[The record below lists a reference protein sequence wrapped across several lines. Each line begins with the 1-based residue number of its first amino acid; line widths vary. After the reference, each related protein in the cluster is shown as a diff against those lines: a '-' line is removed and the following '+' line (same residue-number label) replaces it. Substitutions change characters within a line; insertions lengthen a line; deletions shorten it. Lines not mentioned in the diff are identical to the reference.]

1 MASTTVPIIPGQSI
15 ARFYGSPARRA
26 AQSLASRWHQRARA
40 SLAAAWTPWSG
51 GRSFLGPEAE
61 RDPRGAEEGRN
72 CWSPAFVG
80 LGGSGG
86 VRFLGYG
93 GRVTHQEI
101 QAAEMEPLHA
111 FNVGFRNAAKLPF
124 VICFINPFKSI
135 CCFSAWKKPPLLEEQ
150 PPSEVSKK
158 EITALQA
165 GHSLEKS
172 RLQETHL
179 LNSKPRPGETGRKAG
194 ALQNKSRPKFLT
206 KAVPSTTKEEFRN
219 LRNDDFV
226 SKRKRLQRNLVLPE
240 RTKGSEVLFGTAPC
254 SLALGRSK
262 RTFFQLFLKSSRDG
276 ASPVA
281 EKFSQYAEDRGI
293 PVKRVHRKVLDAL
306 CKGGVHQGVCLE
318 ASPLRPLAW
327 QEGPLR
333 RVPVGK
339 GSQCIWL
346 VLERIHDPMNLG
358 AVLRTA
364 HFLGVDGIVTCERNS
379 CSLTPVVSKASSGV
393 MEVFDVFSTDDVQDL
408 LKTKSKEGWEVLGT
422 VGHGKI
428 QEEIPVVSCSD
439 FRWTGPT
446 ILLLGN
452 EGYGLSPETKMLC
465 HKMLTIAPGRDL
477 EFGVESLNVSVAAGI
492 LLHAICNQRIN
503 HHKITASGGE
513 VDSAAVKDCRQE
525 ILPTNILA

>member
-1 MASTTVPIIPGQSI
+1 MQLSA
-15 ARFYGSPARRA
+15 
-26 AQSLASRWHQRARA
+26 
-40 SLAAAWTPWSG
+40 
-51 GRSFLGPEAE
+51 
-61 RDPRGAEEGRN
+61 N
-72 CWSPAFVG
+72 PAFPDRLPSHGQHYSPHHPRPVNREVSTDAQHVEPLNLWPAGGTKEQGPLWPPLG
-80 LGGSGG
+80 LYGREG
-86 VRFLGYG
+86 VPSWTRK
-93 GRVTHQEI
+93 RSATHVAPREVTHQEI

-111 FNVGFRNAAKLPF
+111 FNIGFRNAAKLPF
-124 VICFINPFKSI
+124 VICFISPFKSI
-135 CCFSAWKKPPLLEEQ
+135 RCFSAWKKPPLLEEQ

-179 LNSKPRPGETGRKAG
+179 LNSKPHLGETGHKAG
-194 ALQNKSRPKFLT
+194 APQNKSRPNFLT

-281 EKFSQYAEDRGI
+281 EKFSQYAEDHGI

-318 ASPLRPLAW
+318 ASPLHPLAW

-333 RVPVGK
+333 RIPVGK

-408 LKTKSKEGWEVLGT
+408 LKTKSEEGWEVLGT

-503 HHKITASGGE
+503 HHKITTSGGE

-525 ILPTNILA
+525 SLPTNILA